1 MLLVLGFAFARLL
14 PPGTQDKTAGSS
26 DRSGEGALDLVFR
39 VYGLWGRKSGDRGC
53 GRVWAYS

>member
-26 DRSGEGALDLVFR
+26 DRSFEGALGLESTQRPLSSSLLWFIFR
-39 VYGLWGRKSGDRGC
+39 IL
-53 GRVWAYS
+53 